1 MDLLVVDASV
11 SLAWVMPDEGL
22 TAEAEMLM
30 SAVERQKVRLIAP
43 SLWAYEVT
51 RGLHR
56 AARRGRTDRSSAWRA
71 LEEVFRTEVALY
83 SPGKL
88 IRRAWWLTVPGR
100 INLYDA
106 CYLALAQA
114 KGCHC
119 LTADRKLLDAAAD
132 TGLVRWIGD
141 YQ

>member
-1 MDLLVVDASV
+1 MDVVVVDASV

-22 TAEAEMLM
+22 AAEAEALM
-30 SAVERQKVRLIAP
+30 SAVGRQEVRLVAP

-51 RGLHR
+51 RGIHR
-56 AARRGRTDRSSAWRA
+56 AARRGRTDRASAWRA
-71 LEEVFRTEVALY
+71 LERVFQTKVSLY

-88 IRRAWWLTVPGR
+88 IRRAWWLAFPGK

-119 LTADRKLLDAAAD
+119 LTADRKLLAAASS

-141 YQ
+141 YE